1 VLTPSNILVVAIG
14 LLSLFG
20 SHDLSAAANA
30 DVRGSNGENQLRVAV
45 ASNFLPT
52 LRELAS
58 IYQTESGDQLK
69 IIAAST
75 GKLYAQIIHGAP
87 FDILLS
93 ADSRRP
99 VLLSSSGHAVEAS
112 RFTYALGK
120 VALWAP
126 LSRQRGRQMDDC
138 REALMAGSFRRLAI
152 ANPRTAPY
160 GIAAQQTLEQLGL
173 WQTLQSKLVRGENIA
188 QTLHYVDSGNAQLG
202 IVALSLVKSLQE
214 RTGCIWEI
222 PENLY
227 RPIEQQ
233 AVLLKGSSNIAAA
246 QQFLLFLRS
255 SRATELIRSRGYGV
269 E

>member
-1 VLTPSNILVVAIG
+1 MPIPSNILVVAIG

-20 SHDLSAAANA
+20 SYDLSAAAENS
-30 DVRGSNGENQLRVAV
+30 RGTKGGNQLRVAV

-52 LRELAS
+52 LRELVS
-58 IYQTESGDQLK
+58 IYRAESGDQIK

-99 VLLSSSGHAVEAS
+99 VLLSNSGHAVAAS
-112 RFTYALGK
+112 RFTYAFGK
-120 VALWAP
+120 VVLWAP

-138 REALMAGSFRRLAI
+138 RGTLMAGSFRRLAI

-202 IVALSLVKSLQE
+202 IVALSLVKPLQE
-214 RTGCIWEI
+214 RTGCLWEI

-227 RPIEQQ
+227 QPIAQQ
-233 AVLLKGSSNIAAA
+233 AVLLKGSSNITAAR
-246 QQFLLFLRS
+246 QFLLFLRS

-269 E
+269 K